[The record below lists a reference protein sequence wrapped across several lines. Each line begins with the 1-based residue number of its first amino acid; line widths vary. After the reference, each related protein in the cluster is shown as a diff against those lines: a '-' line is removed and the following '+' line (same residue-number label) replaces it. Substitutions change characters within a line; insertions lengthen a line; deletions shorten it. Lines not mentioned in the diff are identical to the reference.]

1 MRDKLFL
8 ILCTLLLLILFFY
21 SSSSD
26 DTVAAPDMP
35 QTASWFDRLI
45 GNDYDLLHSN
55 KYGEPHDTNWKMRLV
70 RKIQVQEDIYDP
82 DPYDYYGGDI
92 NGNWKYH

>member
-45 GNDYDLLHSN
+45 GNDYDFDEVDGATGGGGGGGFFFSSF
-55 KYGEPHDTNWKMRLV
+55 
-70 RKIQVQEDIYDP
+70 
-82 DPYDYYGGDI
+82 YGGVEFRFKVKDYRAW
-92 NGNWKYH
+92 NDDDLSE